1 MFCYNCGQQLFDD
14 NYCSRCN
21 MTVPPLNQELA
32 VKSMQNLSATQSDT
46 NLSTKPLI
54 EETSQSLIEKGRC
67 CEADSNFFG
76 TRKLNLQLKIGGVLM
91 KDYVYEFQ
99 NKLAEIEKDLHSIYI
114 INAGAMNHGKSSL
127 FNSLLDSTTFAAQD
141 VRTTIVNETVKWAED
156 VYLIDTPGLEAEEA
170 DDKMAYNAYRRANVI
185 VFVHT
190 AKVGELHKKEL
201 EAINKIKSLFDSESF
216 FWQHFYLVLTNKDA
230 DSEENISAILK
241 KTLEDIETVCGGKG
255 FKTFT
260 VSNSRYKKGRD
271 ENKDALVNKSGI
283 PELRETLQ
291 KNFGRWLGEN
301 QVFVRESRIKQEK
314 SEILKQLEQEAER
327 IKKSSE
333 EKVNRLKEQQKNFL
347 YKVEGIV
354 NQYRSDEQ
362 NINSQ
367 NSQLQNLKS
376 NLANTKSRWQRE
388 HY

>member
-1 MFCYNCGQQLFDD
+1 
-14 NYCSRCN
+14 
-21 MTVPPLNQELA
+21 
-32 VKSMQNLSATQSDT
+32 
-46 NLSTKPLI
+46 
-54 EETSQSLIEKGRC
+54 
-67 CEADSNFFG
+67 
-76 TRKLNLQLKIGGVLM
+76 M
-91 KDYVYEFQ
+91 KDYVSEFQ
-99 NKLAEIEKDLHSIYI
+99 NKLAEIEKDMHSIYI

-170 DDKMAYNAYRRANVI
+170 DDKTAYLAYRGANVI

-216 FWQHFYLVLTNKDA
+216 FWQHFYLVLTNIDA
-230 DSEENISAILK
+230 DSEENISAIRK
-241 KTLEDIETVCGGKG
+241 KILEDIETVCGGKG
-255 FKTFT
+255 FKTFS

-271 ENKDALVNKSGI
+271 ENKEALVNKSGI

-301 QVFVRESRIKQEK
+301 QVLVREGRIRQEK
-314 SEILKQLEQEAER
+314 SDIIKNLEQEAEK
-327 IKKSSE
+327 IKKSIDK
-333 EKVNRLKEQQKNFL
+333 KVSQIKERQKNFL
-347 YKVEGIV
+347 YKIEEVV
-354 NQYRSDEQ
+354 NQYHSDEQ

-367 NSQLQNLKS
+367 NSQLQNMKN
-376 NLANTKSRWQRE
+376 NLANLRNRWERE